1 MASEGLVWVWSMVYA
16 RAHAPHRV
24 GRHTCSSSQPYPAN
38 YGDPNY
44 VLSWKLDSYGLKTI
58 IAVNNFE
65 LNISSLILFYFV
77 KLNE

>member
-1 MASEGLVWVWSMVYA
+1 MLGTRRGVGWVWSMVYA

-44 VLSWKLDSYGLKTI
+44 VLSCELDSYGLKTP
-58 IAVNNFE
+58 IAVN
-65 LNISSLILFYFV
+65 YFASNV
-77 KLNE
+77 KLSSV